1 LEEDIMR
8 KLFLLLAAAVL
19 MSALP
24 LSQSF
29 AQAPPPPVSGHHR
42 GWHPW
47 PVVCGIIS
55 SASVM
60 VGSELE
66 MNQPDPAQRRQLT
79 ITEATWWASLCPVL
93 LPLALVS
100 TATCADNKAT
110 VEVARLAYL
119 YTRKRPGADQGAF
132 TIAYTEACR
141 QGRLSRAT
149 RRTLLKLAG

>member
-8 KLFLLLAAAVL
+8 KLFLLVAAAVL

-29 AQAPPPPVSGHHR
+29 AQAPPPVPVQHHHHHY
-42 GWHPW
+42 WIPI
-47 PVVCGIIS
+47 CGLVS
-55 SASVM
+55 AASVM
-60 VGSELE
+60 VGSEVQ
-66 MNQPDPAQRRQLT
+66 MNNPDAARGRQLT
-79 ITEATWWASLCPVL
+79 ITEATWWASACPLL

-100 TATCADNKAT
+100 TATCPDNKAT

-119 YTRKRPGADQGAF
+119 YTKKRPGADQGAF

-141 QGRLSRAT
+141 EGRLSRVT

>member
-8 KLFLLLAAAVL
+8 KLFLLVAAAVL

-29 AQAPPPPVSGHHR
+29 AQAPVVSVQHHHHHY
-42 GWHPW
+42 WIP
-47 PVVCGIIS
+47 VCGLV
-55 SASVM
+55 SAVSVM
-60 VGSELE
+60 VGSEVQ
-66 MNQPDPAQRRQLT
+66 MNNADAAKQRQLT
-79 ITEATWWASLCPVL
+79 ITEATWWASVCPVL

-119 YTRKRPGADQGAF
+119 YTK
-132 TIAYTEACR
+132 
-141 QGRLSRAT
+141 
-149 RRTLLKLAG
+149 

>member
-1 LEEDIMR
+1 MR
-8 KLFLLLAAAVL
+8 KLFLLLAAALL
-19 MSALP
+19 MSVAP

-29 AQAPPPPVSGHHR
+29 AQGPPPATPGSHHHR
-42 GWHPW
+42 HPW

-60 VGSELE
+60 VGSGLA

-93 LPLALVS
+93 LPLALIS
-100 TATCADNKAT
+100 TATCADNPAT

-119 YTRKRPGADQGAF
+119 YLRKRPGADQGAF
-132 TIAYTEACR
+132 TNAYTEACR
-141 QGRLSRAT
+141 ERRLSPAT
-149 RRTLLKLAG
+149 RRALLRLAG